1 MAAARRGGFD
11 VVLMDV
17 QMPGTDGVEAT
28 QRIRALPFPLCD
40 VPIIAVTAH
49 AMSGTREQY
58 LDAGMDDYVSKP
70 IQPALLISKLTDSVV
85 ATKPSPAAH
94 SPDVIPSPASAGA
107 EEASR
112 CLDAAML
119 ESVAEALPKEQFGG
133 FPIRPPA
140 RVSSTPHA

>member
-1 MAAARRGGFD
+1 
-11 VVLMDV
+11 
-17 QMPGTDGVEAT
+17 
-28 QRIRALPFPLCD
+28 
-40 VPIIAVTAH
+40 
-49 AMSGTREQY
+49 
-58 LDAGMDDYVSKP
+58 MDDYVSKP
-70 IQPALLISKLTDSVV
+70 IQPALLISKLTDSEV

-133 FPIRPPA
+133 FPIGRQPGYRQP
-140 RVSSTPHA
+140 PHA

>member
-1 MAAARRGGFD
+1 
-11 VVLMDV
+11 
-17 QMPGTDGVEAT
+17 
-28 QRIRALPFPLCD
+28 
-40 VPIIAVTAH
+40 
-49 AMSGTREQY
+49 MSGTREQY

-70 IQPALLISKLTDSVV
+70 IQPALLISKLTDLVV